1 MTDLEFSVIESR
13 ADRYAASPSLVLRL
27 RILEK
32 SGAKVD
38 AIALRAQIRIA
49 VQRRRYAPD
58 ESALLEE
65 LFGTPDA
72 LRRDAKADAMDA
84 RSSIVTAFENA
95 TEIDLTIPCSYDFEV
110 AAHKYLAS
118 LKNGIVPLELLFSG
132 MVFVEGP
139 GGVTPEFVPWSCEA
153 RYGLPVHVWR
163 DALDA
168 HFPNSAWIR
177 VHRDTFD
184 ELRRFKTA
192 TGLPTWDAALERL
205 CALGEGKAVNPFEPA
220 RKVADAVLYEGYIL
234 YPYTASAPKNR
245 IRWQFGVVVPE
256 AYAARGT
263 GEPFQAQTEVLLEC
277 DARHGSR
284 GAGPFLAGRSAP
296 GRSVAAIVVR
306 SGRVARARLEKLSDV
321 R

>member
-13 ADRYAASPSLVLRL
+13 ADRYSASPSLVLRL

-58 ESALLEE
+58 ESALLED
-65 LFGTPDA
+65 LFGTPERYGDTLKPMLWTHA
-72 LRRDAKADAMDA
+72 TQ
-84 RSSIVTAFENA
+84 IVTAFENA
-95 TEIDLTIPCSYDFEV
+95 TEIDVTIPCSYDFEV

-132 MVFVEGP
+132 IVFIEGAD
-139 GGVTPEFVPWSCEA
+139 GVTPEFVPWSCEA
-153 RYGLPVHVWR
+153 RYGLPLQVWR

-205 CALGEGKAVNPFEPA
+205 CAL
-220 RKVADAVLYEGYIL
+220 
-234 YPYTASAPKNR
+234 
-245 IRWQFGVVVPE
+245 
-256 AYAARGT
+256 
-263 GEPFQAQTEVLLEC
+263 AQVK
-277 DARHGSR
+277 
-284 GAGPFLAGRSAP
+284 P
-296 GRSVAAIVVR
+296 
-306 SGRVARARLEKLSDV
+306 
-321 R
+321 